1 MKIDWDK
8 APEGTTH
15 YYKNSPQPWR
25 NLSGQVWQYYSHG
38 AWHPAPSCAHS
49 ARLLKSLGK
58 ELFAKPNLSE
68 INEQARS
75 DAIDKLA
82 DEIAEYH
89 GLTGARVTH
98 QELAMHLYELNYRR
112 FEIMDEP
119 A

>member
-1 MKIDWDK
+1 MRINKID
-8 APEGTTH
+8 T
-15 YYKNSPQPWR
+15 KNPP
-25 NLSGQVWQYYSHG
+25 HG
-38 AWHPAPSCAHS
+38 ATHHS
-49 ARLLKSLGK
+49 ATTFYKCTSDGVWAWIQIGAAPGRWVSQERMKGLGLTELKK
-58 ELFAKPNLSE
+58 TNSE

-112 FEIMDEP
+112 FEIMDKP